1 MSHQFTFQEYN
12 FTVGGT
18 QIIQCKCD
26 SGLNELMRTIINAN
40 ESKEQLESLARY
52 IGGMK
57 TNITLGVYNTSMA
70 ATMIFNMTDD
80 RYSLRH
86 VCIRNLTRP
95 IHMELLWNIKSV
107 ELVDTFMSDITPLT
121 NVETVKIQFH
131 GRARKYSLSLTA
143 PEYDQTKIL
152 CRMRFTGKH
161 LTIINCDIE
170 NGDCLST
177 VSDSI
182 VLYDV
187 DIHTMTETLTCNVAR
202 LDSVTMP
209 HTDLLTGV
217 KIAMLV
223 FELKFTYRG
232 PAYTKRFQCK
242 YLCWSSSNIPEPGVV
257 DNCEELSLVQIIEDL
272 NIERSKAK
280 RLFLEASNAI
290 GYERMK
296 NLTVFATELS
306 TYRDNGPDVPEVI
319 LLHVNEQTL
328 PTFGRRLRKLTLV
341 SATNVDLSPLID
353 VESLRHLGLYGF
365 EHLVGLEELLQL
377 QSFSGSSPGDK
388 HAGVMETLQILMDY
402 GELKSINFERFDS
415 TTDTSPE
422 ALLEKEFKYSK
433 IINDA
438 ECYVGYDDVFEDI
451 LE

>member
-1 MSHQFTFQEYN
+1 MAHQFTFQEYD

-18 QIIQCKCD
+18 QHIQCKCD
-26 SGLNELMRTIINAN
+26 MGLNELMRTIIKAN

-57 TNITLGVYNTSMA
+57 TNITLGVYNTSMTV
-70 ATMIFNMTDD
+70 TMIFNMTDD
-80 RYSLRH
+80 RYALRH
-86 VCIRNLTRP
+86 VCIRNITNP
-95 IHMELLWNIKSV
+95 ISMELLWNIKSV
-107 ELVDTFMSDITPLT
+107 ELVDNFISDITPLT
-121 NVETVKIQFH
+121 NVESVKIQFS
-131 GRARKYSLSLTA
+131 GRRRKYMLSLTA
-143 PEYDQTKIL
+143 PDYDQTKIV
-152 CRMRFTGKH
+152 CQRRFVGKR
-161 LTIINCDIE
+161 LTLINCDIE

-202 LDSVTMP
+202 LDSVTIP

-223 FELKFTYRG
+223 FETKFSYRG
-232 PAYTKRFQCK
+232 PAYKKRFQCK
-242 YLCWSSSNIPEPGVV
+242 YLCWSASDIPEPGVV
-257 DNCEELSLVQIIEDL
+257 DNCEELSIVNNIE
-272 NIERSKAK
+272 NINLERSKAK

-290 GYERMK
+290 GYEQMK

-306 TYRDNGPDVPEVI
+306 TYRDNGPDVSELI
-319 LLHVNEQTL
+319 LLYVYEQTL
-328 PTFGRRLRKLTLV
+328 PTFGRRLRRLTLV

-353 VESLRHLGLYGF
+353 VESLKHLGLYGF
-365 EHLVGLEELLQL
+365 EQLVGLEDLLQL
-377 QSFSGSSPGDK
+377 QSFSGSSPDEK
-388 HAGVMETLQILMDY
+388 HADVTDMLKILMEY
-402 GELKSINFERFDS
+402 GSLKSFQIDLFDA
-415 TTDTSPE
+415 TTGTSPE
-422 ALLEKEFKYSK
+422 ALLEKEFKYWK

-438 ECYVGYDDVFEDI
+438 ERHVGYDDVFEDI